1 MDHHHDTDP
10 RFGPL
15 GEPLVR
21 LPVGDA
27 GVVDAIVQAVVES
40 ATAFV
45 DPLPWDSPAMLVHV
59 GLDAA
64 DRDMVDRLAESP
76 DAMGFTVE
84 VSAPQELPGHPV
96 PALFGRSAPAESV
109 GVMLVCEAWV
119 SAADPNAGVGF
130 ADADELAAAAG
141 PDGRAE
147 VRMCQ
152 LVLRDGT
159 TATRFQPRGG
169 RWYPMDSAVEGRIHG
184 MLRRAAGATTAEE
197 PVDVDE
203 VLRRAWLSNLCAW
216 VAMVLI
222 SSEDPDDDRSGLA
235 RAVLEENGEAPADA
249 MAEVLAELG
258 AGAAPLAPPPVQWL
272 LERAGRPWDDLL
284 AEARTS
290 FPPGGVRELL
300 VLGDDRFDEDRR
312 CFVLDHPMLPGR
324 PLNVVFV
331 ALWNG
336 VPGRIT
342 DLLDP
347 AAPTAD
353 PAAADAAVFYSIW
366 NVEPG
371 ARGMDGGRRLIEGA
385 AEQLGVEFPELE
397 TFVTLSPV
405 PGLRR
410 WAEQGWTEE
419 LDADHPDLLH
429 AAATYLTSVEDGR
442 PVDAVAGFHLGNGA
456 RLFGLH
462 RHADPSVR
470 GEQRS
475 FEVMAN
481 YRYAPEDRA
490 ANRSLLAQ
498 GAVATSPAV
507 DDLR

>member
-1 MDHHHDTDP
+1 MCTHGPTLGP
-10 RFGPL
+10 GPL
-15 GEPLVR
+15 GT
-21 LPVGDA
+21 VGAPGLAAHPHADCNRGMTTPDPA
-27 GVVDAIVQAVVES
+27 G
-40 ATAFV
+40 TAA
-45 DPLPWDSPAMLVHV
+45 L
-59 GLDAA
+59 
-64 DRDMVDRLAESP
+64 VDRRAQL
-76 DAMGFTVE
+76 
-84 VSAPQELPGHPV
+84 
-96 PALFGRSAPAESV
+96 
-109 GVMLVCEAWV
+109 LV
-119 SAADPNAGVGF
+119 
-130 ADADELAAAAG
+130 
-141 PDGRAE
+141 
-147 VRMCQ
+147 
-152 LVLRDGT
+152 
-159 TATRFQPRGG
+159 
-169 RWYPMDSAVEGRIHG
+169 
-184 MLRRAAGATTAEE
+184 
-197 PVDVDE
+197 
-203 VLRRAWLSNLCAW
+203 
-216 VAMVLI
+216 
-222 SSEDPDDDRSGLA
+222 DRSGPELLGPATDALA
-235 RAVLEENGEAPADA
+235 GALGAAVPVVRRVCRDEVDLVERLVAHEPVHPFAGPAD
-249 MAEVLAELG
+249 V
-258 AGAAPLAPPPVQWL
+258 
-272 LERAGRPWDDLL
+272 
-284 AEARTS
+284 
-290 FPPGGVRELL
+290 
-300 VLGDDRFDEDRR
+300 DDRFDEDRR

-353 PAAADAAVFYSIW
+353 PATADAAVFYSIW

-385 AEQLGVEFPELE
+385 AEQLGVEFPGLE

-405 PGLRR
+405 PGLRQ

-490 ANRSLLAQ
+490 ANRALLAR
-498 GAVATSPAV
+498 GTVATSPAV